1 MTFLPLSLILIA
13 AAASAGPIAPRAPQP
28 KLGGVAYDPSR
39 GPGYGSQ
46 AEHVRDRIKD
56 GRETGQL
63 SRREARSLRREARQI
78 RRLSVRYAHGGWSE
92 GERRELQA
100 RVDYLNGMVSAKRS
114 NPPPP
119 RRGR

>member
-1 MTFLPLSLILIA
+1 MPLLHLSMILL
-13 AAASAGPIAPRAPQP
+13 AAASTPGPIAPRAPQP

-46 AEHVRDRIKD
+46 AEKVRDEIED

-78 RRLSVRYAHGGWSE
+78 RRLSVRYSHGGWSE

-100 RVDYLNGMVSAKRS
+100 RIDYLSGMVSAKRS
-114 NPPPP
+114 NPPP

>member
-1 MTFLPLSLILIA
+1 MALLHLALILLA
-13 AAASAGPIAPRAPQP
+13 TTPGPIAPRAPQP

-46 AEHVRDRIKD
+46 AEKVRDRIED

-63 SRREARSLRREARQI
+63 TRREARALRREARQI
-78 RRLSVRYAHGGWSE
+78 ERLSARYAHGGWSE

-100 RVDYLNGMVSAKRS
+100 RIDYLNGMVSAKRTQGLG
-114 NPPPP
+114 
-119 RRGR
+119 RR